1 MSILIAIVLSYLLGS
16 IMFSLII
23 GKMLKGV
30 DIRKHG
36 SGNAGATNTLRVL
49 GVVPA
54 IIVFALDISKGIAAV
69 WIGEWL
75 TDGNQW
81 ATVGCG
87 LAAIVGHNWPI
98 FFKFRGGKGIATTIG
113 VVAVLSFV
121 PAACA
126 GVIAIAAVIITRY
139 VSLGSLIFTALMPLS
154 ALIFKEPIEI
164 IAAMLV
170 ILVFAFY
177 RHRSNIV
184 RLVRGEENKLGQK
197 HRA

>member
-1 MSILIAIVLSYLLGS
+1 LSVLIAIVLSYMLGS

-23 GKMLKGV
+23 GKMVRGV

-49 GVVPA
+49 GLVPA
-54 IIVFALDISKGIAAV
+54 ILVFALDISKGIASV
-69 WIGEWL
+69 LIGDWL
-75 TDGNQW
+75 TEGNLW
-81 ATVGCG
+81 ATVACG
-87 LAAIVGHNWPI
+87 LAAIVGHNWPV

-113 VVAVLSFV
+113 VVAILSFI

-126 GVIAIAAVIITRY
+126 GAIAIGSIFVTRY
-139 VSLGSLIFTALMPLS
+139 VSLGSLIFTALMPIS
-154 ALIFKEPIEI
+154 ALIFQEPIEI
-164 IAAMLV
+164 ITAMLV

-184 RLVRGEENKLGQK
+184 RLIRGEENKLGQK
-197 HRA
+197 SRP

>member
-1 MSILIAIVLSYLLGS
+1 LKILIAIVLSYLLGS

-23 GKMLKGV
+23 GKLLKGV

-49 GVVPA
+49 GLVPA
-54 IIVFALDISKGIAAV
+54 IIVFALDISKGITAV
-69 WIGEWL
+69 LIGDWL
-75 TDGNQW
+75 TDGNLW

-98 FFKFRGGKGIATTIG
+98 FFRFRGGKGIATTIG

-126 GVIAIAAVIITRY
+126 GAIAIASVAITRY
-139 VSLGSLIFTALMPLS
+139 VSLGSLLFTALMPIS
-154 ALIFKEPIEI
+154 ALLFREPIEI

-197 HRA
+197 HRV

>member
-1 MSILIAIVLSYLLGS
+1 
-16 IMFSLII
+16 MFSLII

-69 WIGEWL
+69 LIGEWL
-75 TDGNQW
+75 TDGNLW

-98 FFKFRGGKGIATTIG
+98 FFRFRGGKGIATTIG

-126 GVIAIAAVIITRY
+126 GAIAIASVAISRY
-139 VSLGSLIFTALMPLS
+139 VSLGSLIFTALMPIS
-154 ALIFKEPIEI
+154 ALIFREPIEI

-184 RLVRGEENKLGQK
+184 RLIRGEESKLGQR